1 MKIDEL
7 KRRIEK
13 CRSDLKQKDGRICSF
28 SETGP
33 VNIGLIDAIADVL
46 EAPDQRIRELEN
58 RTTAG

>member
-7 KRRIEK
+7 KQRIEK

-33 VNIGLIDAIADVL
+33 VNIGLIDAIAEVL
-46 EAPDQRIRELEN
+46 EVQERRIKELEN
-58 RTTAG
+58 RMTDS

>member
-7 KRRIEK
+7 KQRIEK

-46 EAPDQRIRELEN
+46 EAQERRIKELESRN
-58 RTTAG
+58 DGG

>member
-7 KRRIEK
+7 KQRIEK

-33 VNIGLIDAIADVL
+33 VNIGLIDAITEVL
-46 EAPDQRIRELEN
+46 EAQERRIKELEN
-58 RTTAG
+58 RPTAG